1 MHQGVAHLKDA
12 NFRENKLWK
21 EQIFVPPKNC
31 SRETP
36 PHEKSVLN
44 EILILILVTLFE
56 GRGVILFLFS
66 RLNFWHNVYF
76 LYEHEKT
83 STVSFTCSYESPE

>member
-1 MHQGVAHLKDA
+1 MHQGVAHLKGT

-21 EQIFVPPKNC
+21 EQIFVPPKIC
-31 SRETP
+31 SHETP

-56 GRGVILFLFS
+56 GRG
-66 RLNFWHNVYF
+66 LNFWHNVHF
-76 LYEHEKT
+76 LYEREKT
-83 STVSFTCSYESPE
+83 STMSFTCSYESPE